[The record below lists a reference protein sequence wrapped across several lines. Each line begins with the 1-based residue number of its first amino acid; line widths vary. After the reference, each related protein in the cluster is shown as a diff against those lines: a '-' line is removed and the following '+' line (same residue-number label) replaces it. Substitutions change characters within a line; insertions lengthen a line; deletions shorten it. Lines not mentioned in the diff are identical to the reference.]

1 MPTPRRKYP
10 RRPDGFSLVE
20 ALISGAILIVGL
32 TGITLMLTRGAV
44 NGRNGQQASESSA
57 IVTTVLADFQAAGFD
72 NLATSPAG
80 SSFDAGTAVD
90 GGVYVDASG
99 RVYNVLYVVN
109 DITASMP
116 TGATIIPT
124 YTVDVEVQYR
134 DGTGRMVY
142 KRGGT
147 IMSRA
152 PDAGP

>member
-1 MPTPRRKYP
+1 MPTPWRKTL
-10 RRPDGFSLVE
+10 RRPDGFSLLE

-32 TGITLMLTRGAV
+32 TGITLMLTRGAI
-44 NGRNGQQASESSA
+44 NGRNGQQAAESSA
-57 IVTTVLADFQAAGFD
+57 IVTTVLSDFHAAGFD
-72 NLATSPAG
+72 NVPVSPSG
-80 SSFDAGTAVD
+80 LSFDAGSGMD
-90 GGVYVDASG
+90 GGTYVDASG
-99 RVYNVLYVVN
+99 REYRVSYIVN

-124 YTVDVEVQYR
+124 YSVDVEVAYR
-134 DGTGRMVY
+134 DGTGRMIY